1 MKSGATLPEFP
12 TQVRRVFLHVLR
24 GNRMRTGIFSVLAVL
39 FCGAHSVL
47 AESTNAIA
55 PATTANLPDP
65 SASLL
70 RVFGALALVLGL
82 FLGGV
87 WFYKNWRR
95 LTLQRGQQP
104 KLNIHETRPLGAR
117 QAIFVVGYEKQR
129 FLVATSPAGV
139 SLLSHLPDA
148 ELAPETE
155 ADEKKSAPMP
165 FAQALA
171 QVLKGK

>member
-1 MKSGATLPEFP
+1 MKSGATLQKFP
-12 TQVRRVFLHVLR
+12 AQVRRIFLHVLR
-24 GNRMRTGIFSVLAVL
+24 GNRMRTGIFSALAVL
-39 FCGAHSVL
+39 LGGAQSVL
-47 AESTNAIA
+47 AQATNAFA

-82 FLGGV
+82 FLGGA
-87 WFYKNWRR
+87 WFFKNWRR
-95 LTLQRGQQP
+95 LAMQRGQQP

-148 ELAPETE
+148 EAVVETD
-155 ADEKKSAPMP
+155 AGAKTSAPMP

>member
-1 MKSGATLPEFP
+1 MKSGATPQKFP
-12 TQVRRVFLHVLR
+12 AQVRRVFLHVLR
-24 GNRMRTGIFSVLAVL
+24 GNRMRTGIFLALVSL
-39 FCGAHSVL
+39 FCGANSAL
-47 AESTNAIA
+47 AQATNTLA

-82 FLGGV
+82 FLGGA
-87 WFYKNWRR
+87 WFFKNWRR
-95 LTLQRGQQP
+95 LATQRGQQP
-104 KLNIHETRPLGAR
+104 KLNIHETRSLGAR

-148 ELAPETE
+148 EAIIETE
-155 ADEKKSAPMP
+155 SGEKNSAPMP

-171 QVLKGK
+171 QLLKGK